1 MTNTY
6 STEAQLLQN
15 TPKQFPIFI
24 GRIKRFRNRIKLTG
38 QLVADTVTFLQ
49 LPVGAI
55 FCFGVLNGPTLGSST
70 IAISDGTNTY
80 LAAQTFTAG
89 VSTMFGATGPENLDS
104 VPAPTQVAY
113 TPVLTIAGAT
123 MPTAGILTVDMYVSQ
138 PD

>member
-38 QLVADTVTFLQ
+38 QLVADTVTFLI
-49 LPVGAI
+49 V
-55 FCFGVLNGPTLGSST
+55 CFGVLNGPTLGSST